1 MAIRRISDNMML
13 NANNSFRIIWLFFQ
27 RRSDWKNNRIK
38 AIYGTGKYRV
48 HIINQTNEV
57 IKDFEVNVQSK
68 KKKFALDINILLKL
82 EIDNEPCLLIV
93 VRHHRTQES
102 YRRFKSKQSANDFQC
117 NVKKIRTIFSQI

>member
-13 NANNSFRIIWLFFQ
+13 NANNSLEFWLFFQ
-27 RRSDWKNNRIK
+27 RRSDWKTTRIK

-48 HIINQTNEV
+48 DHIINQSNEV

-68 KKKFALDINILLKL
+68 KEIRFDINILLKL
-82 EIDNEPCLLIV
+82 RLTTTVALDITERKKATEDL
-93 VRHHRTQES
+93 
-102 YRRFKSKQSANDFQC
+102 KKANKARLQC